1 MNDVQSLRVQRY
13 FPFMI
18 AAEII
23 SATLGGGDNSKY
35 RFSREN
41 NLLNWNNSSVKNL
54 RIVVYTIKLEQVAE
68 PLIYAPENNL
78 YRSALSLLYFF
89 RNVQSIARRF
99 SSAGSV
105 RAYHDDKRK
114 TEGRLERGPCVWKP
128 RAINNGYQSDRHHF
142 NWRRFSFSLHILD
155 CIGRFARVTF
165 IQYNS
170 AIDNT
175 LYHFYVSFFFASEM
189 LIDSR

>member
-1 MNDVQSLRVQRY
+1 VQGLRAQRY
-13 FPFMI
+13 FSSMI

-23 SATLGGGDNSKY
+23 FASLGGGDNSMY
-35 RFSREN
+35 RSSREN
-41 NLLNWNNSSVKNL
+41 NLLNRNNRSVKNL
-54 RIVVYTIKLEQVAE
+54 RVVVYTVKLEQVAE

-89 RNVQSIARRF
+89 RNVQSIARWF

-128 RAINNGYQSDRHHF
+128 RNQ
-142 NWRRFSFSLHILD
+142 
-155 CIGRFARVTF
+155 
-165 IQYNS
+165 
-170 AIDNT
+170 
-175 LYHFYVSFFFASEM
+175 
-189 LIDSR
+189 